1 MKRNPLTEEEQAMAN
16 LLTMDATKQAVPKGE
31 EIKLVRSE
39 TAINDAALI
48 GTVITK
54 QLIIDELWE
63 VYQMCKAVKP
73 VLDRQG
79 TPTGY
84 LEFESRSAI
93 KCLELLGKEM
103 GMFKNDQLPDPYDRT
118 KPEEEEVQ
126 ALATHLTNL
135 IVKSSER
142 TRVIDIEATKSED
155 EGGSV

>member
-48 GTVITK
+48 GTVSTK

-118 KPEEEEVQ
+118 
-126 ALATHLTNL
+126 
-135 IVKSSER
+135 IVTGKQIGR
-142 TRVIDIEATKSED
+142 AHV
-155 EGGSV
+155 